1 MATETGLRK
10 KKPPMVEYDLKSF
23 RTRCGLT
30 KADLYTKWGIT
41 PPTLDRWERTMMVTP
56 LVKMCALLLE
66 HYILDK
72 RKQQP

>member
-1 MATETGLRK
+1 
-10 KKPPMVEYDLKSF
+10 
-23 RTRCGLT
+23 
-30 KADLYTKWGIT
+30 
-41 PPTLDRWERTMMVTP
+41 MMVTP